1 MSLISIM
8 IIFKS
13 WKSRKQVVGRF
24 YIFSNCNKKFNNS
37 VFLSTLLTLYVL
49 VVEQESKHQKS

>member
-13 WKSRKQVVGRF
+13 WKSRKQVVERF
-24 YIFSNCNKKFNNS
+24 YIFSNCNKNFNNS
-37 VFLSTLLTLYVL
+37 VFLSTLLTLYII